1 MKMFDKRYLDVRSL
15 GYIEEFA
22 EHQCPKSE
30 RVNAIKA
37 VVFKQCNDG
46 NHTLTIAS
54 KDEGVLF
61 YDSPFDYI
69 LTHEQALVA
78 LGCKAYGNRFVYE
91 GLLIEDLKL
100 IPTKEQL
107 EAFNRMNGCKVSE
120 GQWFEIQRL
129 TEVCD
134 SLGDAPT
141 HSIAEA
147 LEEVL
152 KGDYIHPKTT
162 DELRAEVEAG
172 RAVAMCE
179 HVYKVVDGKLLNSYC
194 FVEEWGETCL
204 EFWPDYKVYLKRL
217 EALGLDLK
225 GVKLRS
231 EDEL

>member
-1 MKMFDKRYLDVRSL
+1 MKMFDKQYVDLRSL
-15 GYIEEFA
+15 TYIEEFA
-22 EHQCPKSE
+22 EHQCPKAE

-37 VVFKQCNDG
+37 VVFKQGNDG
-46 NHTLTIAS
+46 NHTVTIMS

-78 LGCKAYGNRFVYE
+78 LGCKAYGNKFIYE

-100 IPTKEQL
+100 VPTKVEL
-107 EAFNRMNGCKVSE
+107 RDFNRRHGCKVSE

-129 TEVCD
+129 TEACD
-134 SLGDAPT
+134 SLGGT
-141 HSIAEA
+141 RTYSIAEA

-152 KGDYIHPKTT
+152 KGDYIHPKTI
-162 DELRAEVEAG
+162 DELRAEVQAG

-194 FVEEWGETCL
+194 FVEEWTETCL
-204 EFWPDYKVYLKRL
+204 EFWPDYKVYLKKL

-225 GVKLRS
+225 GVRLRS